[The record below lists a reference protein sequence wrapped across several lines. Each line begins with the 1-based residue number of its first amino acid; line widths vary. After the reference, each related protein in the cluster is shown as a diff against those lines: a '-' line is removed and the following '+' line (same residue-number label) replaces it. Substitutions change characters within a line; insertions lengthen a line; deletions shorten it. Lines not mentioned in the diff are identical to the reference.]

1 MLFSRIIFIAVSP
14 SVILLDVKSFMISV
28 FSYFVVE
35 KVINIKLGFLKMF
48 LRVLLNCTIIGSL
61 KYKKVK
67 KNCFKVYFKR
77 DLLVDFIA
85 CHVISMW
92 ILFGM

>member
-1 MLFSRIIFIAVSP
+1 MVYCQESIMHYFSHGLFFIAVSP

-48 LRVLLNCTIIGSL
+48 LRVLLHCTIIGSL
-61 KYKKVK
+61 K
-67 KNCFKVYFKR
+67 
-77 DLLVDFIA
+77 
-85 CHVISMW
+85 
-92 ILFGM
+92 

>member
-48 LRVLLNCTIIGSL
+48 LRVLLHCTIIGSL

-67 KNCFKVYFKR
+67 KK
-77 DLLVDFIA
+77 LL
-85 CHVISMW
+85 
-92 ILFGM
+92 

>member
-14 SVILLDVKSFMISV
+14 SVILLDVKSFLISV

-67 KNCFKVYFKR
+67 KKIALKFTLNVIYWLIL
-77 DLLVDFIA
+77 LLV
-85 CHVISMW
+85 M
-92 ILFGM
+92 